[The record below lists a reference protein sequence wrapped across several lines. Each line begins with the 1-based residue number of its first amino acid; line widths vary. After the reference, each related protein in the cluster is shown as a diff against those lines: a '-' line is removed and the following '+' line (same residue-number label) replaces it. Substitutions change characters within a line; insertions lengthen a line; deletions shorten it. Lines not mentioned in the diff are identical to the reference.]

1 MDRRSFV
8 KTLSAVGLASLPC
21 NNLKAEENEDQKEFV
36 GMLVDTTYCAGC
48 RSCEFACA
56 ESNGFPE
63 PDPDDS
69 VFEERR
75 KTSIKQYSLVNR
87 YDVDGE
93 EIFVKTQCMH
103 CNQPACASACLTSAM
118 LKTKEGPVIWREGK
132 CMGCRYC
139 MLSCPFDVP
148 KYEYN
153 EWNPKV
159 RKCNLCWSR
168 LKEGEIPACADACPA
183 EAIKFGKR
191 SELLEEARKRIYTDP
206 DSYYHHIYGEHEAGG
221 TGYLYLASVPFE
233 KIGFKTNIGT
243 TPYPEYTKDFLYAV
257 PIILALWPPLL
268 LALNKATKKE
278 DEEI

>member
-8 KTLSAVGLASLPC
+8 KTLGAAGLAALPSSR
-21 NNLKAEENEDQKEFV
+21 LKAEETEEQKEFV
-36 GMLVDTTYCAGC
+36 GMLVDTTYCVGC
-48 RSCEFACA
+48 RTCEFTCA
-56 ESNGFPE
+56 EVNGFPE

-69 VFEERR
+69 VFEKTR
-75 KTSIKQYSLVNR
+75 KTSTTQYSLVNR
-87 YDVDGE
+87 FDVEGN

-118 LKTKEGPVIWREGK
+118 LKTEEGPVIWREDK

-168 LKEGEIPACADACPA
+168 LKEGEIPACAEACPA

-191 SELLEEARKRIYTDP
+191 SELLEEAKSRIYTDP

-221 TGYLYLASVPFE
+221 TGYLYLSSVPFE
-233 KIGFKTNIGT
+233 KIGFKPNVGT
-243 TPYPEYTKDFLYAV
+243 TPYPEYTQDFLYAV